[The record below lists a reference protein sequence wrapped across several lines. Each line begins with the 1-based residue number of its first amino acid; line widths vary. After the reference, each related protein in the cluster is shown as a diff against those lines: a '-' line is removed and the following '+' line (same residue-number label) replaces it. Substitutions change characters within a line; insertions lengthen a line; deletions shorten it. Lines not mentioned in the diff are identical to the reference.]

1 MQDHSVKVIQH
12 AITGDMFIPVTP
24 EMQKQIGIALGYKLE
39 VTETLLEVEENGEWK
54 MVPGII
60 LWRKG

>member
-12 AITGDMFIPVTP
+12 AITGDMFIPVTQ

-39 VTETLLEVEENGEWK
+39 VTSTVMEVEEDGK
-54 MVPGII
+54 YRDVQAII
-60 LWRKG
+60 IWRRE